1 MYFSARSTFTPVI
14 TPQLQTG
21 FWGPENVCYTP
32 LQEEVTVDEAF
43 FMQLEEASCL
53 QALII
58 MGNLSHPNICS

>member
-1 MYFSARSTFTPVI
+1 MYFSDRSTFIPVI

-21 FWGPENVCYTP
+21 FWGPVNVRYR
-32 LQEEVTVDEAF
+32 QEEVTVDEAF

-53 QALII
+53 QVLIV